1 MEKFSSIKLVGIQS
15 FPSILGR
22 TITAYKSI
30 FLVYI
35 IYVSTSSK
43 WQLSECAP
51 LRVSA
56 AWALGPRALLAKPIS
71 PPRIDIKWHNLNTSQ
86 FFHDQ
91 FWYLKKQKIPILP
104 IQQSLSA
111 PTWNPSESFG
121 VFCILFIYLFQ
132 FSFFGGKEYWFV
144 SSLPQRLWL
153 KKHLS
158 HKAPGLVLDLFIS
171 SFNTGG
177 VWPWLF
183 NIGGDVV
190 KR

>member
-56 AWALGPRALLAKPIS
+56 AWALGLRALLAKPIS
-71 PPRIDIKWHNLNTSQ
+71 PPRIDIKWNNLNTSQ

-91 FWYLKKQKIPILP
+91 FWYLKNKKS
-104 IQQSLSA
+104 QSFQSN
-111 PTWNPSESFG
+111 NPFRHQHEIRAKVSGHS
-121 VFCILFIYLFQ
+121 VFFLYI
-132 FSFFGGKEYWFV
+132 
-144 SSLPQRLWL
+144 
-153 KKHLS
+153 
-158 HKAPGLVLDLFIS
+158 
-171 SFNTGG
+171 SFNFHFWGERSID
-177 VWPWLF
+177 LYLHYHNAF
-183 NIGGDVV
+183 D
-190 KR
+190 